1 MATYTGTG
9 RIQDIDGSDVASA
22 AVSVRLLNRIV
33 SGGILKTAFAA
44 TYTTDGSGNYTLSSL
59 PVPDDATK
67 AAVYGI
73 TFPDG
78 RPEIRGAF
86 SSGSSSDVETV
97 LAATTLTVDATTLAT
112 ALASYLPVS
121 GARAG
126 AVTAAQPF
134 TLGWTAADEISADMT
149 IPSGY
154 HTIRADTSIA
164 DGVTVTVAGKMVIL

>member
-22 AVSVRLLNRIV
+22 SVSVRLLNRIV

-97 LAATTLTVDATTLAT
+97 LAATSLTVDATTLAT
-112 ALASYLPVS
+112 ALASYLPLT
-121 GARAG
+121 GGTMAG
-126 AVTAAQPF
+126 DIVLAGDP
-134 TLGWTAADEISADMT
+134 TLSTHPASKNYVDSNFLE
-149 IPSGY
+149 
-154 HTIRADTSIA
+154 
-164 DGVTVTVAGKMVIL
+164 LE